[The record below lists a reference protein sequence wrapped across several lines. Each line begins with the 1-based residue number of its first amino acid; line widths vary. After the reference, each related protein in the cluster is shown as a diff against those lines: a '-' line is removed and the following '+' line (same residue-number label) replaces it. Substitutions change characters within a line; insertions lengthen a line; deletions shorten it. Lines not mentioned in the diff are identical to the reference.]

1 MFVKRLPIMIA
12 LAFLLLNAAPL
23 SAQTN
28 RGGIAG
34 TVFDANGA
42 PVPNAAVKVTNVGTN
57 QTVTLNTSD
66 DGAFNATLLEPVVY
80 RIEVEAP
87 GFKKAVLENVKV
99 DTSTVTSTNVLLE
112 VGAVTDAVTVVA
124 NTDAATLNAEN
135 GTVSQTITQ
144 RQITDIPIGDRSV
157 LNLMLTLPNVTGDL
171 ISEVPSTGTGTLTP
185 GQGLSVGGGRPGST
199 SFLADGVSNTSSGSG
214 RTVAS
219 FSPDTVQEFNVQ
231 TSNYSAEYGQTTGGI
246 VNVTTKSGTNQ
257 FHGTLTYFKKDP
269 AISAAPFTIASVNRP
284 VSNQTIKE
292 YPITIGGPVYL
303 PMFGEG
309 GPKLYKGKDRTFFFA
324 AFEPRRVND
333 SSNVFAL
340 FPTEAMRAGNFA
352 NTVTTAGGV
361 TTADVI
367 AGFAAKG
374 INIPV
379 TADSTLYQQF
389 VVSNGQ
395 LLRCPAPGTTGFT
408 TPAGCPALVGTG
420 GTQTY
425 APFAGNVIP
434 SAFLDPTAQRLLQ
447 YIPLPN
453 QTPFIQPNGNLANWV
468 GRRNVVSDDNRYQ
481 FRIDHRISQA
491 NNLYVR
497 HSHIPISGYRFNNLT
512 PEEVDSNGPDQVNA
526 LIGDKQTSDQ
536 WVLSDTHIFSP
547 TLVSELRLGYSRGNF
562 SRVNPP
568 KWQTEGFA
576 QQFGLPSITEAN
588 LPFFTGFP
596 FRGIGQENI
605 ASAPNQL
612 GNEIDE
618 SFQISDTFTKTKGNQ
633 TWKFGTDL
641 RHQRLKTELVAN
653 AAGGTYTFSTVQT
666 SSRGTAANPTGGNS
680 FADFLLGVP
689 NAYAYRTTVLPYYY
703 RWAAGALFFQD
714 DWKVK
719 PNLTFNLGIRY
730 ALQLPRWEKYNRQ
743 GSFLPELAKDQA
755 LTDAQRRSVATAIG
769 IPTTSAIPDTVPT
782 VAKIVPFGFSGYGG
796 RSKYLLPIDYNGW
809 EPRFGFAWVPKMG
822 FVNRIFGEDQLV
834 IRGGYGLSH
843 SPLTG
848 LGSSPSPDYAAGAGT
863 TINFNSQTAAAQQG
877 VGQCNPAFNIRLAG
891 NPPCPTN
898 LTPEQVIGAIPADGL
913 IYDNSIKYS
922 TAFEIS
928 AGTKTPKSETW
939 NVTAAWSFM
948 KGNVL
953 ELTYTGN
960 RGTNLFLSPRNTN
973 LVPFQVTSD
982 ILGRGLDPA
991 STVND
996 PLGRLSLTG
1005 TVIPVPRGSL
1015 LAPYLGFQNLPVSFT
1030 SAGNSIRHAGSAYL
1044 KGRLGR
1050 GLTYTAAYTWSKS
1063 IDTGSDAG
1071 SNAVANTFSSRSDG
1085 TVRFGAPL
1093 NNDRSVSSFDQP
1105 HVFSGT
1111 FLWDLPIGSRG
1122 GWLLEHPPAIVDQLI
1137 SGFTLSGTVRV
1148 QSGYPFAAF
1157 VNSSNYLDNNGG
1169 GSVPMNLNPDPSVQ
1183 VKNPLWDPSCPVG
1196 PTCQPFINPAAWIRP
1211 PNGTVGNGPRTYGH
1225 IRGPRQEFF
1234 DLSLQKSFYVF
1245 GKDSKKRFQ
1254 VRLDALNALN
1264 HPNFAFASIGGGTGF
1279 TAGRGPNNPSQAPIS
1294 TAEYDAWVAA
1304 DPSRSGLA
1312 RSTTAGAAT
1321 FNQVRNLV
1329 CNNLTNTAACTGFL
1343 PANYFSVP
1351 VPTGFTQLPLNGFD
1365 IRTLEGFKQYRL
1377 SQNWDKNFGTLSTNL
1392 FQPRKIQYSIKFIF

>member
-1 MFVKRLPIMIA
+1 MFVKRITIMLA
-12 LAFLLLNAAPL
+12 LAFLLLNAPPL
-23 SAQTN
+23 AAQTN
-28 RGGIAG
+28 RGGISG
-34 TVFDANGA
+34 SVLDANSA
-42 PVPNAAVKVTNVGTN
+42 PVPNASVKVTNVGTN
-57 QTVTLNTSD
+57 QSVTLTTSD
-66 DGAFNATLLEPVVY
+66 DGNFNATLLEPVVY
-80 RIEVEAP
+80 RVEVEAP

-99 DTSTVTSTNVLLE
+99 DTSTVTTTNVVLE

-124 NTDAATLNAEN
+124 STDAATLNAEN
-135 GTVSQTITQ
+135 GTVGQTITQ
-144 RQITDIPIGDRSV
+144 RQITDVPIGDRSV

-171 ISEVPSTGTGTLTP
+171 ISEVPSTGTGILTP
-185 GQGLSVGGGRPGST
+185 GQGLSVGGGRPGAT

-246 VNVTTKSGTNQ
+246 VNVTTKSGTND
-257 FHGTLTYFKKDP
+257 FHGSLTYFKKDP
-269 AISAAPFTIASVNRP
+269 KISASPFTIASVNRP
-284 VSNQTIKE
+284 VSNQTIRE

-309 GPKLYKGKDRTFFFA
+309 GPKLYKGRDRTFFFA

-340 FPTEAMRAGNFA
+340 FPTAAMRGGDFS

-367 AGFAAKG
+367 AGFAAQG

-379 TADSTLYQQF
+379 TADSIIYQQF
-389 VVSNGQ
+389 ALSNGQ
-395 LLRCPAPGTTGFT
+395 LLRCPAPGTTTFV
-408 TPAGCPALVGTG
+408 TPAGCPTLVGTG

-425 APFAGNVIP
+425 RPFANNIIP
-434 SAFLDPTAQRLLQ
+434 AAFLDPTAQALLQ
-447 YIPLPN
+447 YLPLPN
-453 QTPFIQPNGNLANWV
+453 QAPFIQPNGNLANWV
-468 GRRNVVSDDNRYQ
+468 GRRNVVSNDNRYQ
-481 FRIDHRISQA
+481 FRVDHRISQA
-491 NNLYVR
+491 NTLYVR
-497 HSHIPISGYRFNNLT
+497 HSHIPITGFRFANLS
-512 PEEVDSNGPDQVNA
+512 PEEAATNGPDQVNA
-526 LIGDKQTSDQ
+526 LIGDQQTSDQ

-547 TLVSELRLGYSRGNF
+547 TLINELRLGYSRGNF

-568 KWQTEGFA
+568 QWQSESFA
-576 QQFGLPSITEAN
+576 ARFGLPSITPAG
-588 LPFFTGFP
+588 LAFFTGFP

-605 ASAPNQL
+605 TLL
-612 GNEIDE
+612 GDEIDE
-618 SFQISDTFTKTKGNQ
+618 TFQISDSFTKTRGNQ

-641 RHQRLKTELVAN
+641 RQNRLKTAPVQRASN
-653 AAGGTYTFSTVQT
+653 GQYDFGTQPT
-666 SSRGTAANPTGGNS
+666 SSRGTAANTVGGNS
-680 FADFLLGVP
+680 FATFLLGVP
-689 NAYAYRTTVLPYYY
+689 TAYAYRTTVLPYYY
-703 RWAAGALFFQD
+703 RWASGALFFQN

-719 PNLTFNLGIRY
+719 PNLTLNLGMRY
-730 ALQLPRWEKYNRQ
+730 SLQLPRWEKYDRQ

-755 LTDAQRRSVATAIG
+755 LTDAQRRAVATAVG
-769 IPTTSAIPDTVPT
+769 IPTSSAIPDSVPT
-782 VAKIVPFGFSGYGG
+782 TAKIVPFGFAGRGG

-809 EPRFGFAWVPKMG
+809 EPRFGFAWVPKLG

-843 SPLTG
+843 SSLTG
-848 LGSSPSPDYAAGAGT
+848 LGSNPSPDFAAGAGT
-863 TINFNSQTAAAQQG
+863 SFGFNSQSAAAQQG
-877 VGQCNPAFNIRLAG
+877 VGQCDPTANMRLSS
-891 NPPCPTN
+891 NPPCPVN
-898 LTPEQVIGAIPADGL
+898 LTSEQLIGTIPEDGL
-913 IYDNSIKYS
+913 IYNNSIKYS
-922 TAFEIS
+922 SAFEIS

-948 KGNVL
+948 RGNVL

-973 LVPFQVTSD
+973 LVPFSATSD

-1005 TVIPVPRGSL
+1005 SVITVPRGSL
-1015 LAPYLGFQNLPVSFT
+1015 LAPTLGFQNLPVAFA

-1071 SNAVANTFSSRSDG
+1071 SGSVANIFASRSDG

-1093 NNDRSVSSFDQP
+1093 QNDRSVSSFDQP

-1122 GWLLEHPPAIVDQLI
+1122 GWLWEKPPAVVDLLV

-1169 GSVPMNLNPDPSVQ
+1169 GSVPMNINPDQSVP

-1196 PTCQPFINPAAWIRP
+1196 PTCQPFINPAKWIRP
-1211 PNGTVGNGPRTYGH
+1211 PNGTIGNGPRTYGN

-1254 VRLDALNALN
+1254 ARIDALNAFN

-1279 TAGRGPNNPSQAPIS
+1279 TSGRGPGNPSQSPIS

-1304 DPSRSGLA
+1304 NPSRSGLA
-1312 RSTTAGAAT
+1312 RSTTAGAAM

-1329 CNNLTNTAACTGFL
+1329 CNNVTNPAACTGFL
-1343 PANYFSVP
+1343 PANYFSVA
-1351 VPTGFTQLPLNGFD
+1351 VPTGFTQIPLNNFD
-1365 IRTLEGFKQYRL
+1365 ITTLEGFKQFRL
-1377 SQNWDKNFGTLSTNL
+1377 SQSWDKNFGTLSTNL